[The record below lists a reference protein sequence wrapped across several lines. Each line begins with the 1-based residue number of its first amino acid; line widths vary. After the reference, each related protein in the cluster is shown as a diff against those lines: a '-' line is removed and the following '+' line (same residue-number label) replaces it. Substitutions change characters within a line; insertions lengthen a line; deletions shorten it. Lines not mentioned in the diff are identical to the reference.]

1 MRKLKLICLIIVQLA
16 KQAWS
21 LPQSAAAAL
30 RHRRQQIIRNKLE
43 AERLDRIRN
52 PSSYLGK

>member
-1 MRKLKLICLIIVQLA
+1 MRKLKLICLIFLQLA
-16 KQAWS
+16 KQVWS
-21 LPQSAAAAL
+21 LPQSAVAAL
-30 RHRRQQIIRNKLE
+30 RHRRQRMARNRLE

>member
-1 MRKLKLICLIIVQLA
+1 MHVMTLICLTIAQLA
-16 KQAWS
+16 RQAWA

-30 RHRRQQIIRNKLE
+30 RRRRQQIIQKEFE

-52 PSSYLGK
+52 PSNYLGK